1 MTRKEFEK
9 EVAKAIDGLPAPVRQ
24 KLDNVLFLVERRPTA
39 EQLRSGGLPPDD
51 TMLGFY
57 DGTPLTE
64 RSHDDLRLP
73 DRIFL
78 FQEPIEEDYGP
89 RREDIAKG
97 IWETVEHEVG
107 HYLGMSEEDLE
118 EHGLD

>member
-9 EVAKAIDGLPAPVRQ
+9 AVARAVDGLPTPVRN
-24 KLDNVLFLVERRPTA
+24 KLDNVLFFVERRPTA
-39 EQLRSGGLPPDD
+39 EQLRAADLPADD
-51 TMLGFY
+51 TLLGFY

-73 DRIFL
+73 DRIYL
-78 FQEPIEEDYGP
+78 FQEPIEEEYGP
-89 RREDIAKG
+89 RRADIAEG
-97 IWETVEHEVG
+97 IRETVEHEVG

-118 EHGLD
+118 EHGME

>member
-39 EQLRSGGLPPDD
+39 EQLRSGGLPPND

-73 DRIFL
+73 DRIYL

-89 RREDIAKG
+89 RRADIAEG
-97 IWETVEHEVG
+97 IRETVEHEVG